1 MKKLFCFMFIGIG
14 ALLVFAAGTIGL
26 GFGAIY
32 LMGAIG
38 TGGREGVGELVT
50 VVMIGVAGFVVG
62 YFLIR
67 IGRGLGVSNTQ

>member
-1 MKKLFCFMFIGIG
+1 MKKLICIIFIGSG

-50 VVMIGVAGFVVG
+50 IVTISGIGFVIG
-62 YFLIR
+62 FILIR
-67 IGRGLGVSNTQ
+67 VGRVLSVSNIR